1 MRRKLATTLL
11 LLSAAGLVWAMVAGG
26 SFALLGSGILLLL
39 AACAFPRPPRVSSY
53 EGLEIEQ
60 AHLRWQGQTLRWS
73 ELTRIQIITNNQGP
87 FADDL
92 FWTFEDSSGASCIIP
107 GQAIGGTFFDRL
119 EQLPDVDYGQ
129 IILAQG
135 SCENATFLVWT
146 ADTTLDRA

>member
-1 MRRKLATTLL
+1 MRRKLAITLL
-11 LLSAAGLVWAMVAGG
+11 LLSAAGLLWAMVAGG
-26 SFALLGSGILLLL
+26 GFALVGSGILLLL
-39 AACAFPRPPRVSSY
+39 AACLRPRPPQVSTY

-73 ELTRIQIITNNQGP
+73 ELTRIQIITTDQGP

-92 FWTFEDSSGASCIIP
+92 FWTFEAKSGESCIIP

-146 ADTTLDRA
+146 AAST